1 MRTTQD
7 YELQGSYASAADG
20 AAPAGFGWVT
30 FATVMLGFAGIWN
43 LTAGILAVAQSRVYT
58 AQATFVFSDL
68 RTWGWIVL
76 GLGMLQ
82 LIAAGSLFTGSAVA
96 RWFGITVAALNAI
109 GQLLYVSAYPWWAIS
124 MFTVD
129 VLIIYGLAVY
139 GGARLRNA

>member
-7 YELQGSYASAADG
+7 YELQGSYAPAADG

-43 LTAGILAVAQSRVYT
+43 LTAGILAISSSRVYT

-68 RTWGWIVL
+68 RTWGWIVS
-76 GLGMLQ
+76 GLAILQ
-82 LIAAGSLFTGSAVA
+82 LIAAGSLLTGSAVA
-96 RWFGITVAALNAI
+96 RWFGITVAAVNAI

>member
-7 YELQGSYASAADG
+7 YELQGSYAPAADG

-43 LTAGILAVAQSRVYT
+43 LIAGILAVSSSRVYT
-58 AQATFVFSDL
+58 ANATFVFSDL
-68 RTWGWIVL
+68 KTWGWIVL
-76 GLGMLQ
+76 SLGILQ
-82 LIAAGSLFTGSAVA
+82 LIAAGSLLTGSAVA
-96 RWFGITVAALNAI
+96 RWFGITVAAVNAI